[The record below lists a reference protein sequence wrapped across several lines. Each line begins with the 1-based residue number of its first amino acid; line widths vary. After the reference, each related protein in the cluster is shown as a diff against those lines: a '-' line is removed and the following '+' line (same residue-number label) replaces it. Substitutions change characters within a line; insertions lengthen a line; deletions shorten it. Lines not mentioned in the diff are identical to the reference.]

1 MEKRIMV
8 RLMPLILAV
17 ALLAGCGQTAVQTD
31 GTAARGRTV
40 VDMQGTEVTVPEV
53 IENYAVA
60 WAGDFDIAA
69 MMDGCEHISAYPD
82 TSLRFEKVMEVY
94 PQLADCIAL
103 PKENIA
109 VESILESG
117 AQVVFLRQSDYPDL
131 TRELRAAN
139 VPVVDLN
146 FENYEELKHAVEL
159 FAEVLNTQEARD
171 KAALY
176 TAYVDDTIAQ
186 VQEFV
191 KFHPSDE
198 EITVLNFR
206 DAVDFTAYSKDRLV
220 GSWAELCG
228 ITYALDTGNST
239 SNITLTQ
246 EQILEYDPDYIF
258 FTFPGNAEKLLANE
272 RLQSLTAVQQGHV
285 YDVPAVI
292 NSFAVN
298 GTEAVLQ
305 MKWAISLI
313 WEGQTT
319 FDLNVDIRDFYR
331 TFFDLEL
338 SEEETARILYEVNG

>member
-1 MEKRIMV
+1 MKKRIMG
-8 RLMPLILAV
+8 RLMPLVLAAV
-17 ALLAGCGQTAVQTD
+17 LLVGCGQTAAQTEN
-31 GTAARGRTV
+31 TPAQGRTV

-60 WAGDFDIAA
+60 WTGDFDIAA
-69 MMDGCEHISAYPD
+69 MLDGCEHISAYPD
-82 TSLRFEKVMEVY
+82 TSLQFEKVMEVY

-109 VESILESG
+109 VEAILESG

-146 FENYEELKHAVEL
+146 FENYEELKQAVEL

-176 TAYVDDTIAQ
+176 NAYVDDTIAQ

-191 KFHPSDE
+191 KTHSGDE

-228 ITYALDTGNST
+228 ITYAMDTGDNT
-239 SNITLTQ
+239 SNVTLTQ
-246 EQILEYDPDYIF
+246 EQVLEYDPDYIF

-272 RLQSLTAVQQGHV
+272 RMQSLTAVQQGHV
-285 YDVPAVI
+285 YDAPAVI

-319 FDLNVDIRDFYR
+319 FDLNADMRDFYR